1 MFAEENI
8 VKTFVKFKNL
18 YTSYVTYLQFMA
30 SKISAF
36 HSLYFNLLPSF
47 FITTNW
53 GSFSDH
59 RLIRELRLK
68 LCDMN

>member
-1 MFAEENI
+1 MFAEENT

-18 YTSYVTYLQFMA
+18 YTSYVTYFQFMA

-47 FITTNW
+47 FITTN
-53 GSFSDH
+53 
-59 RLIRELRLK
+59 
-68 LCDMN
+68 

>member
-1 MFAEENI
+1 MFAEENT

-47 FITTNW
+47 FITTGVHKGNDYY
-53 GSFSDH
+53 GM
-59 RLIRELRLK
+59 R
-68 LCDMN
+68 